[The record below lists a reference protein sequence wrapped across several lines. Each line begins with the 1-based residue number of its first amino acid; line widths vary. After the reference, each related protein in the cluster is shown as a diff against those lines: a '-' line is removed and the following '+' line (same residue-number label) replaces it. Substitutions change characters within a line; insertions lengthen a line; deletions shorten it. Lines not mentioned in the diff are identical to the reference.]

1 MENTNFAEEFE
12 GTEALENEQ
21 VATDAPEVVKAPK
34 ERETYELADGSIG
47 SRAAFIREKFVND
60 NMSRKQISEQYG
72 FDYRVVYSATV
83 NMHNNAEGDTR
94 GRSAANAMIKVN
106 ADNQVVEVKEI
117 DGAQV
122 TFGNGEATD
131 VTYEEDQLTDKLRNE
146 WIQEAVAAG
155 MSRGDVA
162 KILDVSYGV
171 VYGLTKDAEGTRQ
184 TYTITLEDGTE
195 ISRAAYIR
203 RQAAAGV
210 SRGDIAKELG
220 VPYSVVWQ
228 ATKTEKS
235 DQEKYEDAIKTLE
248 HFAGKTSDEEA
259 FADAIATLKAIQ
271 IPVKEAEATEEA
283 VETATEGTEGTEE
296 AGEAPKKKKGRKK
309 KSEAEATEEAVE
321 TATEAQ

>member
-12 GTEALENEQ
+12 GTEALKNEQ

-34 ERETYELADGSIG
+34 ERETFELADGSIG
-47 SRAAFIREKFVND
+47 SRAAFIREKFTND
-60 NMSRKQISEQYG
+60 NMSRKQIAEQFG

-83 NMHNNAEGDTR
+83 NMQNDAEGGTR
-94 GRSAANAMIKVN
+94 GRSAANVMIKVN

-122 TFGNGEATD
+122 TFVNGEATD

-195 ISRAAYIR
+195 ISRAEYIR

-248 HFAGKTSDEEA
+248 HFVGKTSDEEA
-259 FADAIATLKAIQ
+259 FADAIASLKAIQ
-271 IPVKEAEATEEA
+271 IPVKEETEETAEATD
-283 VETATEGTEGTEE
+283 TEGTE
-296 AGEAPKKKKGRKK
+296 EAPKKKKGRKK

>member
-34 ERETYELADGSIG
+34 ERETFELADGSIG
-47 SRAAFIREKFVND
+47 SRAAFIREKFTND
-60 NMSRKQISEQYG
+60 NMSRKQIAEQFG

-83 NMHNNAEGDTR
+83 NMQNDAEGGTR
-94 GRSAANAMIKVN
+94 GRSAANVMIKVN

-122 TFGNGEATD
+122 TFVNGEATD

-195 ISRAAYIR
+195 ISRAEYIR

-248 HFAGKTSDEEA
+248 HFVGKTSDEEA

-271 IPVKEAEATEEA
+271 IPVKEEAEETAEATD
-283 VETATEGTEGTEE
+283 TEGTE
-296 AGEAPKKKKGRKK
+296 EAPKKKKGRKK
-309 KSEAEATEEAVE
+309 KSEAETTEEAVE

>member
-34 ERETYELADGSIG
+34 ERETFELADGSIG
-47 SRAAFIREKFVND
+47 SRAAFIREKFTND
-60 NMSRKQISEQYG
+60 NMSRKQIAEQFG

-83 NMHNNAEGDTR
+83 NMQNDAEGGTR
-94 GRSAANAMIKVN
+94 GRSAANVMIKVN

-122 TFGNGEATD
+122 TFVNGEATD

-195 ISRAAYIR
+195 ISRAEYIR

-248 HFAGKTSDEEA
+248 HFVGKTSDEEA

-271 IPVKEAEATEEA
+271 IPVKEEAEETAEATD
-283 VETATEGTEGTEE
+283 TEGTEE
-296 AGEAPKKKKGRKK
+296 ASKKKKGRKK
-309 KSEAEATEEAVE
+309 KSEAETTEEAVE

>member
-47 SRAAFIREKFVND
+47 SRAAFIREKFTND
-60 NMSRKQISEQYG
+60 NMSRKQIAEQFG

-83 NMHNNAEGDTR
+83 NMQNDAEGGTR
-94 GRSAANAMIKVN
+94 GRSAANVMIKVN

-122 TFGNGEATD
+122 TFVNGEATD

-195 ISRAAYIR
+195 ISRAEYIR

-248 HFAGKTSDEEA
+248 HFVGKTSDEEA

-271 IPVKEAEATEEA
+271 IPVKEEAEETAEATD
-283 VETATEGTEGTEE
+283 TEGTE
-296 AGEAPKKKKGRKK
+296 EAPKKKKGRKK
-309 KSEAEATEEAVE
+309 KSEAETTEEAVE